1 MEAFTMRYKQASP
14 ANSGE
19 RIDEMGADDRCC
31 TDSGELPFFFI
42 GMMAADRSQPET
54 IKVMPESRLRSI
66 TPNLRTKSATAKL
79 NVRKEW
85 PTPPLM
91 LDR

>member
-1 MEAFTMRYKQASP
+1 MIGAALIL
-14 ANSGE
+14 ANWPCFVWNDG
-19 RIDEMGADDRCC
+19 C
-31 TDSGELPFFFI
+31 
-42 GMMAADRSQPET
+42 DRSQPET